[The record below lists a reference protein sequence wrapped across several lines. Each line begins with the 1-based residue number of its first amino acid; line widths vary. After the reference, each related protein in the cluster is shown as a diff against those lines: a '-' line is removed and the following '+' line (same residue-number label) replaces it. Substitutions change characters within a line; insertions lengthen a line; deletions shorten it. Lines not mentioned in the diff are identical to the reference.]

1 MSSGERENRYL
12 DGWTK
17 KGPAFFIQI
26 DTCINQAQPRKLDEV
41 EVSFIQAIWDS
52 ISFTCSSSIFYLL
65 LTFLS
70 PLENESIFEKKA
82 HLDIPFHNRLDFDFL
97 KRLYFGKFP
106 RHQNTPLMLLVTFR
120 RETLH
125 IGGC

>member
-1 MSSGERENRYL
+1 MRVVAEIMA
-12 DGWTK
+12 K
-17 KGPAFFIQI
+17 KNDP
-26 DTCINQAQPRKLDEV
+26 
-41 EVSFIQAIWDS
+41 
-52 ISFTCSSSIFYLL
+52 SSIFYLL

-106 RHQNTPLMLLVTFR
+106 RHQNTPLMLLVTFS